1 MRKKGLSY
9 PLNYD
14 EISERR
20 ADSLR
25 VMQKRRVRGCA
36 FLGLSLPEGSFL
48 AEEPER
54 LFATLEQGERLRA
67 VRGEGGTSL
76 NPAIHILRAD
86 GTDIGTLPFADS
98 VLPNTLIARGVEL
111 FCFAEAKK
119 LVGGIISIA
128 VSVWCREY

>member
-1 MRKKGLSY
+1 MKKKGLSY
-9 PLNYD
+9 PLTYD
-14 EISERR
+14 EIAERR

-25 VMQKRRVRGCA
+25 VMKKRRVRGCA
-36 FLGLSLPEGSFL
+36 FLGLSLPEGTFL

-54 LFATLEQGERLRA
+54 IFATLEQGEKLRA
-67 VRGEGGTSL
+67 VRGEGGTPL

-98 VLPNTLIARGVEL
+98 VLPNTLISRGVEIS
-111 FCFAEAKK
+111 CFAEAKK